1 MKILICDDHPI
12 VRQGIRMILEQE
24 REVKQIEE
32 ARDGAE
38 VIKLL
43 NKIVFDIIIL
53 DISLPGRSGLEI
65 LQSVKLKWPQVNVL
79 MLSMHPEEKYAV
91 RALKYGASGYLSKD
105 SAAKELML
113 AIIKIAS
120 GGKYVSQ
127 SLGENLVSKFN
138 PDNLLQI
145 HETLSGREFEIMLQ
159 LANGKS
165 IEEISKELFISR
177 KTVTT
182 YRSRLMHKMGFT
194 MNTQLTKYCIEN
206 DLI

>member
-1 MKILICDDHPI
+1 MKILICDDHQI

-24 REVKQIEE
+24 REVEHIEE
-32 ARDGAE
+32 ARDGTE
-38 VIKLL
+38 VISLL
-43 NKIVFDIIIL
+43 NKIIFDIIIL

-105 SAAKELML
+105 SAAQELML
-113 AIIKIAS
+113 AIMKIAN

-138 PDNLLQI
+138 PDNLKLV
-145 HETLSGREFEIMLQ
+145 HETLSGREFEIMIQ

-165 IEEISKELFISR
+165 IDEIANELFISR

-182 YRSRLMHKMGFT
+182 YRSRLMLKMGFT
-194 MNTQLTKYCIEN
+194 KNTQLTKYCIEN
-206 DLI
+206 ELI

>member
-12 VRQGIRMILEQE
+12 VRQGIRLILEQE
-24 REVKQIEE
+24 RDVKQIEE
-32 ARDGAE
+32 ARDGTE

-65 LQSVKLKWPQVNVL
+65 LQTIKMKWPQVNVL

-105 SAAKELML
+105 SAAQELML
-113 AIIKIAS
+113 AILKIAN

-127 SLGENLVSKFN
+127 SLGENLVSKFDPEN
-138 PDNLLQI
+138 PLLI
-145 HETLSGREFEIMLQ
+145 HETLSGREFEIMIQ

-165 IEEISKELFISR
+165 IEEIANELNISR

-182 YRSRLMHKMGFT
+182 YRSRLMFKMGFAK
-194 MNTQLTKYCIEN
+194 NTQLTRYCIEN